1 MPGLLFKKE
10 VSMGL
15 IPENVIDEVLTR
27 ADIESVVSRYVL
39 LKRSGSNL
47 WGLCPFHSEKTA
59 SFSVNPSKQIFHCFG
74 CGKGGNSIKF
84 IMEIEHLNYPEAIK
98 HLAGIYGVDIP
109 ETGYSGDDIRKEEKD
124 RVKDILKEAA
134 KFYYR
139 SFSDPDIGKPA
150 RDYAAKRG
158 LSRQTLDNFG
168 IGYSPISR
176 TGLYDI
182 LKQKGYKDEEML
194 NSGIFKQS
202 SKNNKPYD
210 LFRGRLVFPIFDTY
224 GAIIAFGG
232 RALGDEKPKYIN
244 SPDSLV
250 YNKQNHL
257 YAMNFARKE
266 QSRQLIVVEG
276 YMDAIAMHAAGF
288 KNTVAAL
295 GTSFTDSQLKLC
307 ARFADEV
314 VFFFDADNAGQKAAL
329 RAIKMM
335 MDYLKK
341 LTGINIR
348 IRIAKVPDGKDPDE
362 YIKTN
367 GADKFKD
374 VVRNA
379 LYVEDYLLERA
390 KSDNTDPET
399 GILDRGRYQA
409 DICEYGS
416 WMNDEIKMSRMA
428 GVAAPL
434 LGATQQAVMSQMQK
448 YSQIEDRKLEQM
460 NSRAVERDRIEDIN
474 NRNNDVDVNSD
485 QTSYSPS
492 ESGYSAPEFRKVNDS
507 ATKEEIDLFA
517 YALSLGSA
525 LNDKNK
531 ISSKD
536 IIRPDDFSGDTL
548 SELVK
553 IFLNIFDGRK
563 ETLFAKMSDFF
574 SKLTINGQPAEDIM
588 LKAVDAA
595 DRSGDVNVKSDMYL
609 ALLFKV
615 RTSIID
621 KEEERL
627 INLRASSSPEDR
639 KKIDQVLSNLAA
651 YKLELREKIGAL

>member
-1 MPGLLFKKE
+1 
-10 VSMGL
+10 MGL
-15 IPENVIDEVLTR
+15 IPDNVIDEVLTR
-27 ADIESVVSRYVL
+27 ADIESVVGRYVL
-39 LKRSGSNL
+39 LKRSGGNL

-59 SFSVNPSKQIFHCFG
+59 SFSVNPAKGIYKCFG
-74 CGKGGNSIKF
+74 CGKGGNAISF
-84 IMEIEHLNYPEAIK
+84 IMEIEHLNYPEAIR
-98 HLAGIYGVDIP
+98 HLGGLYGVDIP
-109 ETGYSGDDIRKEEKD
+109 ETGYSGDSVQKEAKD

-134 KFYYR
+134 KFYYKA
-139 SFSDPDIGKPA
+139 FNDENIGKPA

-158 LSRQTLDNFG
+158 LTKQTLDNFG
-168 IGYSPISR
+168 IGYSPINWSA
-176 TGLYDI
+176 LYDHM
-182 LKQKGYKDEEML
+182 KQKGYKDEELL
-194 NSGIFKQS
+194 NSGIFALSQKT
-202 SKNNKPYD
+202 NKPYD
-210 LFRGRLVFPIFDTY
+210 LFRGRLMFPIFDSFGT
-224 GAIIAFGG
+224 IIAFGG

-266 QSRQLIVVEG
+266 QSKQLIVVEG

-307 ARFADEV
+307 SRYAEEV

-329 RAIKMM
+329 RAIQMM

-367 GADKFKD
+367 GAEKFKD
-374 VVRNA
+374 VVKNA

-390 KSDNTDPET
+390 KNDNTDPET
-399 GILDRGRYQA
+399 GELDRGRYQK
-409 DICEYGS
+409 DICVYGS

-434 LGATQQAVMSQMQK
+434 LGAAPQAVMNQMIKFQNA
-448 YSQIEDRKLEQM
+448 EDRKQEQVD
-460 NSRAVERDRIEDIN
+460 SRALERQRREDLGR
-474 NRNNDVDVNSD
+474 RNS
-485 QTSYSPS
+485 S
-492 ESGYSAPEFRKVNDS
+492 EEFDDYPQDAPAEVVPEQPVFKKVNDS

-525 LNDKNK
+525 LSKNAVIQK
-531 ISSKD
+531 TD

-548 SELVK
+548 RELVK
-553 IFLNIFDGRK
+553 IFLNIYDGK
-563 ETLFAKMSDFF
+563 NETLFAKMSDYF
-574 SKLTINGQPAEDIM
+574 SRLTINGMPAEDVM
-588 LKAVDAA
+588 LKAVEAA
-595 DRSGDVNVKSDMYL
+595 DKCADVHVKSDMYL
-609 ALLFKV
+609 ALLLKV
-615 RTSIID
+615 RESIINR
-621 KEEERL
+621 EEERL
-627 INLRASSSPEDR
+627 MYMRGNASDKDK
-639 KKIDQVLSNLAA
+639 KKIDEMLSRLSD
-651 YKLELREKIGAL
+651 YKLSLRNRIGEL